1 MRVII
6 FLHVVFRLVQ
16 IIFMLVPVVASRG
29 AGNVVRSFVLL
40 TSILKRVIRIPMPKN
55 HTTLCAVRR
64 KRDSNRQITAQVDI
78 IVIVRNGGN
87 QLQAGKAIGFGIS
100 SA

>member
-1 MRVII
+1 
-6 FLHVVFRLVQ
+6 
-16 IIFMLVPVVASRG
+16 VANRG
-29 AGNVVRSFVLL
+29 VGNVVRSFVLL

-55 HTTLCAVRR
+55 HTTLCAVNRR
-64 KRDSNRQITAQVDI
+64 QGSNRQITAQADI
-78 IVIVRNGGN
+78 IAIVRNGGN